1 MPQDAFV
8 WAADG
13 RVRQMPPAPHPHP
26 HSLPFS
32 LLTPALFSI
41 KQILSELLSAF
52 ERPPVLLDICIQPSS
67 RTTSSLLSHRNHPCI
82 RRPSAPQRHRFRAI
96 LSHRL
101 PHELAEERLAK
112 VH

>member
-13 RVRQMPPAPHPHP
+13 RVRRMPPPRSILPY
-26 HSLPFS
+26 SLPT
-32 LLTPALFSI
+32 LLLFSM
-41 KQILSELLSAF
+41 KQILSKLFSAF
-52 ERPPVLLDICIQPSS
+52 ERPTVLLGIYIQPSS
-67 RTTSSLLSHRNHPCI
+67 RTTSSLLSHRNNPCI
-82 RRPSAPQRHRFRAI
+82 RRPSAPPWHERDRFRAI

-101 PHELAEERLAK
+101 PHERAEERLAK